1 MWHLYLVRCNDGS
14 LYTGIS
20 TDVQRRFDAHQ
31 QNRGARRLR
40 GRGPLQLVYSH
51 PVGDHGPALRMEH
64 LVKKLSKVEKEKLVR
79 GESRL
84 PA

>member
-31 QNRGARRLR
+31 RNRGARRLR

-51 PVGDHGPALRMEH
+51 PIGERGLALQLEH
-64 LVKKLSKVEKEKLVR
+64 RVKKLSKADKERLVR
-79 GESRL
+79 GESTL
-84 PA
+84 PR